1 MEALSHAAYRRSVMR
16 RLRAEEATLSEFE
29 FVLVTIAI
37 VAGFAISEILA
48 GWSRPMV
55 ARGNAGY
62 SSLRFF
68 ASLFLLFLTLRYI
81 WMLWGVRSSEWHF
94 VHFVLVLAPMLLIAL
109 AAYVISMPEEAPE
122 LDSTEIYFARAKPFF
137 LLLVGVMISWTL
149 YDWANL
155 AVIQKAFAEEA
166 NWTVLASRGVGVPA
180 FLWLAFTKRRSHH
193 WVVLA
198 VAIGSLVYLSLQSLA
213 ALEG

>member
-1 MEALSHAAYRRSVMR
+1 M
-16 RLRAEEATLSEFE
+16 SEFE

-48 GWSRPMV
+48 GWSRPLL
-55 ARGNAGY
+55 ARGDAGY
-62 SSLRFF
+62 SRLRFL

-81 WMLWGVRSSEWHF
+81 WMLWGVRSGEWHF
-94 VHFVLVLAPMLLIAL
+94 VYFLLVLVPMLLIAL
-109 AAYVISMPEEAPE
+109 AAYVISMPAEAPE
-122 LDSTEIYFARAKPFF
+122 LDSTEIYFARARPFF

-155 AVIQKAFAEEA
+155 TVIQKAFAAEA

-180 FLWLAFTKRRSHH
+180 FLWLAFTKRRRHH
-193 WVVLA
+193 WVVL
-198 VAIGSLVYLSLQSLA
+198 VGAIGSLVYLSLQSLA

>member
-1 MEALSHAAYRRSVMR
+1 M
-16 RLRAEEATLSEFE
+16 SEFE

-48 GWSRPMV
+48 GWSRPLL
-55 ARGNAGY
+55 ARGDAGY
-62 SSLRFF
+62 SRLRFL

-81 WMLWGVRSSEWHF
+81 WMLWGVRSGEWHF
-94 VHFVLVLAPMLLIAL
+94 VYFLLVLVPMLLIAL
-109 AAYVISMPEEAPE
+109 AAYVISMPAEAPE
-122 LDSTEIYFARAKPFF
+122 LDSTEIYFARARPFF

-149 YDWANL
+149 YEWANI
-155 AVIQKAFAEEA
+155 AVIQKAYAAET
-166 NWTVLASRGVGVPA
+166 NWTALGGRAVGVPA
-180 FLWLAFTKRRSHH
+180 FLWLAFAKRRRHH

-198 VAIGSLVYLSLQSLA
+198 GAIGSLVYLSLQSLA

>member
-1 MEALSHAAYRRSVMR
+1 M
-16 RLRAEEATLSEFE
+16 SEFE

-48 GWSRPMV
+48 GWSRPLL
-55 ARGNAGY
+55 ARSNAGY

-81 WMLWGVRSSEWHF
+81 WTLWGVRSSEWHF

-109 AAYVISMPEEAPE
+109 AAHVISMPAEAPE
-122 LDSTEIYFARAKPFF
+122 LDSTEIYFARARPFF
-137 LLLVGVMISWTL
+137 LLLAGVLISWTL
-149 YDWANL
+149 YEWANL
-155 AVIQKAFAEEA
+155 TFIQKAYASEV
-166 NWTVLASRGVGVPA
+166 NWTVLATRVGGVPA
-180 FLWLAFTKRRSHH
+180 FLWLAVTKRRRHH

-198 VAIGSLVYLSLQSLA
+198 VAIGSLVYLSLQSPA
-213 ALEG
+213 PLEG

>member
-122 LDSTEIYFARAKPFF
+122 LDSTEIYFARARPFF

>member
-1 MEALSHAAYRRSVMR
+1 
-16 RLRAEEATLSEFE
+16 LSEFE

-48 GWSRPMV
+48 GWSRPV
-55 ARGNAGY
+55 LARGNAGY

-81 WMLWGVRSSEWHF
+81 WALWGVRSSEWHF

-109 AAYVISMPEEAPE
+109 AAYVISMPAEATE
-122 LDSTEIYFARAKPFF
+122 LDSTEIYFARARPFF
-137 LLLVGVMISWTL
+137 LLLAGVLISWTL
-149 YDWANL
+149 YEWANL
-155 AVIQKAFAEEA
+155 TVVQKAYAAEV
-166 NWTVLASRGVGVPA
+166 NWTVLASRVAGVPA
-180 FLWLAFTKRRSHH
+180 FLWLAFTKRRRHH

-198 VAIGSLVYLSLQSLA
+198 GGIGALVYLSLQSLA
-213 ALEG
+213 PLEG

>member
-1 MEALSHAAYRRSVMR
+1 
-16 RLRAEEATLSEFE
+16 LSEFE

-37 VAGFAISEILA
+37 VAGFAISEVLA
-48 GWSRPMV
+48 GWSRPLL

-62 SSLRFF
+62 SSLRFL

-81 WMLWGVRSSEWHF
+81 WALWGVRSSNWHF

-109 AAYVISMPEEAPE
+109 AACVISMPAEASE
-122 LDSTEIYFARAKPFF
+122 LDSTEIYFARARPFF

-149 YDWANL
+149 YEWANL
-155 AVIQKAFAEEA
+155 AVIQKTYAAEV
-166 NWTVLASRGVGVPA
+166 NWTVLASRVVGVPA
-180 FLWLAFTKRRSHH
+180 FLWLAFTKRRRHH

-198 VAIGSLVYLSLQSLA
+198 GAVGFLVYLSLQSLA
-213 ALEG
+213 ALER

>member
-1 MEALSHAAYRRSVMR
+1 VEALSHAAYRRSVMR

-122 LDSTEIYFARAKPFF
+122 LDSTEIYFARARPFF